1 LCFGVFVAKEIFSG
15 LKFSMKIRVVK
26 TSEPAFRSFIKRI
39 VQRRGNRQ
47 GEIERRVDEIV
58 SSVRRDGD
66 RALLRYARLF
76 DGVRLTRATIEVKA
90 REIERATAIVPK
102 KDLETLRLA
111 AKRIA
116 AFHRRQLQKSWQYRD
131 PLGLLLGQRISPL
144 ERVGV
149 YVPGGK
155 ASYPSTVLMNTV
167 PAKVAGVK
175 EIVMTSPIADNA
187 SIILAA
193 AKIAG
198 VDRIFRVGGAHAIAA
213 LAFGTESIPKVD
225 KIVGPGNIFVA
236 TAKRMVFGEVNIDSI
251 AGPSEILLL
260 ADDSADPAHVA
271 ADMLSQA
278 EHDELAAA
286 LCVTSSMATGLKIQK
301 ALEARLRETKR
312 QAITLKSLERYGAI
326 IVARGLKEA
335 VEIANAIA
343 PEHIEIMV
351 RQPQKLTSSIRHAGA
366 IFVGPYSTPPLGDY
380 FAGPN
385 HVLPTGGSA
394 RFFSPLGT
402 YDFLKRTTII
412 QAERRALRA
421 LAPKITHLARLEG
434 LDDHARAVEA
444 RFSPKSIEHGAGSR
458 KPRRDGQL

>member
-1 LCFGVFVAKEIFSG
+1 MRV
-15 LKFSMKIRVVK
+15 RVVK
-26 TSEPAFRSFIKRI
+26 TTDPAFKSLLDRI
-39 VQRRGNRQ
+39 LQRRGNRE
-47 GEIERRVDEIV
+47 GDVEKRVEEIV
-58 SSVRRDGD
+58 HAVQRRGD
-66 RALLRYARLF
+66 RALLRYTRLF
-76 DGVRLTRATIEVKA
+76 DRVRLTAATMEVKSAEIA
-90 REIERATAIVPK
+90 RAMAQVPQ

-167 PAKVAGVK
+167 PAKVAGVR
-175 EIVMTSPIADNA
+175 EIVMTCPIGDNGA
-187 SIILAA
+187 VVLAA

-198 VDRIFRVGGAHAIAA
+198 VDRIFRVGGAQAIAA
-213 LAFGTESIPKVD
+213 LAFGTESIPRVD

-236 TAKRMVFGEVNIDSI
+236 TAKRMVFGEVDIDSI

-260 ADDSADPAHVA
+260 ADSSADPEHVA

-286 LCVTSSMATGLKIQK
+286 LCVTPSSAMASKIQK
-301 ALEARLRETKR
+301 ALEAQLRQTKR
-312 QAITLKSLERYGAI
+312 RAITFKSLARYGAI
-326 IVARGLKEA
+326 IVAHGLKEA

-343 PEHIEIMV
+343 PEHIELIV
-351 RQPQKLTSSIRHAGA
+351 KKPQKLAKSIRNAGA
-366 IFVGPYSTPPLGDY
+366 IFVGPYSPPPLGDY

-412 QAERRALRA
+412 RAEKRALRA

-444 RFSPKSIEHGAGSR
+444 RFR
-458 KPRRDGQL
+458 